1 MEIQDAE
8 NEMKTFVS
16 PKRETEKVC
25 VCGVCV
31 CGEGGNVPRWIGT
44 QSVSD

>member
-31 CGEGGNVPRWIGT
+31 CVCGERPAVDRHSIG
-44 QSVSD
+44 Q